1 MNKKVFEIMLKDADN
16 FSTGDLW
23 IANFAEQRIYF
34 DIKSKSR
41 WWIEA
46 YCLTDHTNYR
56 ISRKICK

>member
-1 MNKKVFEIMLKDADN
+1 MNKKVFEVMLSDADN

-23 IANFAEQRIYF
+23 ITNFEGQKIYF

-46 YCLTDHTNYR
+46 YCLTDYTNYR
-56 ISRKICK
+56 ISRSK

>member
-1 MNKKVFEIMLKDADN
+1 MNKKVFEIMLNDADN

-23 IANFAEQRIYF
+23 ITNFEGQNIYF

-46 YCLTDHTNYR
+46 YCLTDKTNYR
-56 ISRKICK
+56 ICRYK

>member
-1 MNKKVFEIMLKDADN
+1 MNKKVFEIMLKEADN
-16 FSTGDLW
+16 FSTDDLW
-23 IANFAEQRIYF
+23 IVNFEDKRIYF

-46 YCLTDHTNYR
+46 YCLTDKTNYR

>member
-1 MNKKVFEIMLKDADN
+1 MNKEVFDIMLKEADN
-16 FSTGDLW
+16 FSTNDVVVV
-23 IANFAEQRIYF
+23 NFEGQRISF

-46 YCLTDHTNYR
+46 YCLTDRTNYR